1 MVFLGFALGTWLATS
16 ISKKEKVDPNLII
29 DAVMWILVFSIIGA
43 RITYI
48 AFHLDEFQGRW
59 LDTINPFQ
67 SDGTIGIAGLV
78 VLGGFVAAVPAIWF
92 FAKRRNISLMKLLS
106 ILAPGAALGFGIGR
120 IGCLLNGCCFGVPTD
135 LPWGMVFP
143 STCSAGYLYPHQH
156 IHPTQLYAIIY
167 NFAIAAVLVIRRPH
181 VKFEG
186 ELFGWLLAL
195 YGIFRFANETVR
207 YYRPGMILLKIG
219 SFDLTLS
226 MVISLSM
233 FVGGVLILLRGYKNR
248 STAQ

>member
-1 MVFLGFALGTWLATS
+1 MVFLGFALGTWLATA

-29 DAVMWILVFSIIGA
+29 DAVMWVLISSIIGA
-43 RITYI
+43 RITYV

-59 LDTINPFQ
+59 LDIISPFQ

-78 VLGGFVAAVPAIWF
+78 VLGGFVAAVPAVWY
-92 FAKRRNISLMKLLS
+92 FAKRKNISLLKLLG

-143 STCSAGYLYPHQH
+143 QTCSAGYIYPHEH

-167 NFAIAAVLVIRRPH
+167 NLAIAAVLVMRRTR

-186 ELFGWLLAL
+186 ELFAWLLTL
-195 YGIFRFANETVR
+195 YGLFRFANETVR
-207 YYRPGMILLKIG
+207 YYRPGMILLKLG

-226 MVISLSM
+226 MVISLAM
-233 FVGGVLILLRGYKNR
+233 FTAGAILLARGFKQR
-248 STAQ
+248 SKTT